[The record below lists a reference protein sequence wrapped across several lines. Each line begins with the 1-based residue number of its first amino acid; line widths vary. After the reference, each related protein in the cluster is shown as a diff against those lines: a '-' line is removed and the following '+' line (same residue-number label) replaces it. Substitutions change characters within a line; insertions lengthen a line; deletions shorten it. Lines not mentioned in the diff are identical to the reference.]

1 MTTVNQQPY
10 LTTFSDWTKN
20 RELISLGTN
29 AGAQP
34 LPFQGWRRI
43 KESFTPELIAR
54 AIAESP
60 IPVWR
65 CIDPFGG
72 SGTTGLACQFLGV
85 HPLLVEV
92 NPYLADLMEAKLT
105 PYPSIEALW
114 RDLDTVV
121 EASSNDHVNRLQE
134 SFDAAPRTFV
144 EPGHNGRWIFDRNV
158 AARIMAIRNAIAHL
172 DDPSRRLFRV
182 LLGGILIEVSNVR
195 VTGKGRRYRAHWS
208 DRIVPP
214 GQVGELFVA
223 LAKQAIAEISEFQR
237 RSTTSYEVHRADSRV
252 ALHDVAPCDL
262 AVFSPPYPNSFDYTD
277 IYNVELWTLGYLDS
291 QYANSTLRN
300 ATLSS
305 HVQISRGFTSPPA
318 GSPTLS
324 DVLAKLKEKQH
335 KLWDPMIPSMIGAY
349 FSELHSVLDHLSQIL
364 NDGASAWIVV
374 GDSRY
379 AGVQVPVAN
388 VLEELID
395 GGSWELTVKE
405 PFRSMRSSAQQGG
418 SRTLAEHLLVLRKQ
432 H

>member
-1 MTTVNQQPY
+1 M
-10 LTTFSDWTKN
+10 
-20 RELISLGTN
+20 
-29 AGAQP
+29 
-34 LPFQGWRRI
+34 
-43 KESFTPELIAR
+43 
-54 AIAESP
+54 
-60 IPVWR
+60 
-65 CIDPFGG
+65 
-72 SGTTGLACQFLGV
+72 
-85 HPLLVEV
+85 
-92 NPYLADLMEAKLT
+92 
-105 PYPSIEALW
+105 
-114 RDLDTVV
+114 
-121 EASSNDHVNRLQE
+121 
-134 SFDAAPRTFV
+134 
-144 EPGHNGRWIFDRNV
+144 
-158 AARIMAIRNAIAHL
+158 
-172 DDPSRRLFRV
+172 
-182 LLGGILIEVSNVR
+182 
-195 VTGKGRRYRAHWS
+195 
-208 DRIVPP
+208 PP

-237 RSTTSYEVHRADSRV
+237 RFYYLVRSTPGRQPGS
-252 ALHDVAPCDL
+252 PCMMWL
-262 AVFSPPYPNSFDYTD
+262 LVTLRCFSPPYPNSFDYTD

-418 SRTLAEHLLVLRKQ
+418 SRTLAEHLLVTSKANIKRFGLTDHCFAITFRTLIQKPTPENHAICGGQ
-432 H
+432 IMDMRETSIVSSIGCSHVEA